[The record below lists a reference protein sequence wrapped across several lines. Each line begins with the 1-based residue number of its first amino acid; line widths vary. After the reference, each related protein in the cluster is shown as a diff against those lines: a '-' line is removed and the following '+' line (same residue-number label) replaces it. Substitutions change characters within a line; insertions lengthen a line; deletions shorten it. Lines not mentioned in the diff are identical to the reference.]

1 MRGYFVA
8 AIGWRTK
15 RDVIGEQLDRTH
27 HHYLTESVF
36 VFLLFFGCCLVQN
49 RDGTFDV
56 DYGIQFKFSILR
68 C

>member
-27 HHYLTESVF
+27 HHNLTESVF
-36 VFLLFFGCCLVQN
+36 IFPSFFRLLSGAEPRWNL
-49 RDGTFDV
+49 
-56 DYGIQFKFSILR
+56 
-68 C
+68 